1 MYETLSRLLV
11 QEFGISS
18 DLVHPQSTARAL
30 EMDSLSLAE
39 LTVMI
44 TERTGL
50 RFEEDGVTLDSTLE
64 EIATHFVPSD
74 EKTSP
79 HGDSMPSVP
88 E

>member
-30 EMDSLSLAE
+30 EIDSLSLAE

-50 RFEEDGVTLDSTLE
+50 RFDEDGVTLDSTLE

-74 EKTSP
+74 EGAAP
-79 HGDSMPSVP
+79 PGDSMHSVLD
-88 E
+88 

>member
-18 DLVHPQSTARAL
+18 DLVHPRSTARAL

-50 RFEEDGVTLDSTLE
+50 RFDENGVTLDSTLE

-74 EKTSP
+74 AAASP
-79 HGDSMPSVP
+79 HGDSTPSVL